1 MRGMTY
7 WHFYTKRESCGGQH
21 IGNLNQTYRCVEK
34 YIGVSRF
41 IIPGYIT
48 SCMRLA
54 YFGTERVSFLVN
66 DTVGL
71 GGIWT
76 ST

>member
-21 IGNLNQTYRCVEK
+21 IGKLNQTYRCVEK
-34 YIGVSRF
+34 YIGMSRF
-41 IIPGYIT
+41 IIPGCIT

-54 YFGTERVSFLVN
+54 YFLVN

-71 GGIWT
+71 GGIRT